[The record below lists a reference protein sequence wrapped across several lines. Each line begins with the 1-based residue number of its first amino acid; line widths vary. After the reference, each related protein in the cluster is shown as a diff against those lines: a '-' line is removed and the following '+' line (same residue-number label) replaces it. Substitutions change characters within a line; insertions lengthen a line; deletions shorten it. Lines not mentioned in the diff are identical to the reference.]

1 MPLEQSKT
9 VAALEYTLL
18 LMTYII
24 IMGMVTTPVSVMTQR
39 EGLRMTT
46 AMVKK
51 KRTFDA
57 AFKLKVV
64 DYVLQYSN
72 RVSAWMH

>member
-1 MPLEQSKT
+1 
-9 VAALEYTLL
+9 
-18 LMTYII
+18 
-24 IMGMVTTPVSVMTQR
+24 MVTAPASVMTQR

-57 AFKLKVV
+57 TFKLKVI
-64 DYVLQYSN
+64 DY
-72 RVSAWMH
+72 AWQ

>member
-1 MPLEQSKT
+1 
-9 VAALEYTLL
+9 
-18 LMTYII
+18 MTYII
-24 IMGMVTTPVSVMTQR
+24 IMDMATAPASVMTQR

-51 KRTFDA
+51 KRTFNA
-57 AFKLKVV
+57 AFKLKVI
-64 DYVLQYSN
+64 DYVSQYSN